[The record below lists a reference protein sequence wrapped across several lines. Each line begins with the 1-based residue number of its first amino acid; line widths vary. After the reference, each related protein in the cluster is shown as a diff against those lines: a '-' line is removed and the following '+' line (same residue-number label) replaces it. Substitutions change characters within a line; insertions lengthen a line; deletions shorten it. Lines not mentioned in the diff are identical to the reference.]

1 MASASSEASHPKWTR
16 LRARR
21 QELGLSVRTLASR
34 SGVDKATLWRLENG
48 KVLPN
53 TTTVAALADALDC
66 EPIDL
71 TSYPPQGANGADD
84 Q

>member
-1 MASASSEASHPKWTR
+1 MASASTEASHPRWTR

-21 QELGLSVRTLASR
+21 QELGLSIRTLALR

-53 TTTVAALADALDC
+53 ATTVAALADALDC
-66 EPIDL
+66 QPIDL
-71 TSYPPQGANGADD
+71 TNYPPQGATEDD
-84 Q
+84 R